1 MVEGRRKLN
10 LTPREL
16 MHVHRAGIRFRSA
29 IVVALAS
36 GSFIVRVAVTIRR
49 VPKRH
54 HSHCTERL
62 RRRQQPRDEKYSAT
76 PSIST
81 SYALHRVHRRRSHSN
96 VTGSVLVLG
105 FNEGQHSRPFS
116 LFLLTLISRKPT
128 SSCPGTHLYSYPS
141 LH

>member
-76 PSIST
+76 PSRTPFIACTDADRTQTLPAVSLYSAST
-81 SYALHRVHRRRSHSN
+81 KASIHAHSHS
-96 VTGSVLVLG
+96 
-105 FNEGQHSRPFS
+105 FS
-116 LFLLTLISRKPT
+116 
-128 SSCPGTHLYSYPS
+128 
-141 LH
+141 